1 MDGQEVRVTFI
12 IFHFLLYNAIELVYL
27 GKIKSQM
34 SGKPNLSVLLT
45 THTKFEHLEFLLQS
59 LLRFQK
65 PEYEIVLVND
75 DADTEVAEALR
86 TMIRISD
93 DERIYFFEH
102 QSKHGR
108 GQSLN
113 EALLQA
119 SAPLIWA
126 PLRADRLN
134 ESLMSDTIRRFK
146 SDPAA
151 FWMLDASLPESIPA
165 WIEAAGES
173 ELPDDGCFV
182 WNRNVL
188 LDGDFVF
195 NPFLNS
201 LACAE
206 LALRL
211 SSQHAWQRTDPFF
224 VLSEEQFLTVAGSEL
239 LEFYLSILRV
249 ARSDEERLMVIKY
262 IENLKHKPTVSQ
274 LSDDLILQARQL
286 LARGDAVKALD
297 AVNKI
302 LRKTP
307 AHKEA
312 NRLKITLLE
321 KLRRHV
327 EAAELKHSMKSGEVI
342 SKTDKPLTDK
352 SVLEPVEAA
361 EVAPDEFS
369 KSETELS
376 IIIPTTGDSRPLL
389 EKCFTALEKS
399 VYNIKSELIIVDNA
413 SIDDTFE
420 YLQQLQE
427 RNFLQCRVITNQ
439 SNRGFAASLNQA
451 LEIAHG
457 KNILVMHNDVL
468 VEDDAIETLMDAV
481 FTGISD
487 IAGPYVSKSR
497 DDYPADL
504 RNVDEVDEL
513 DSCCFL
519 FEADNGL
526 KFDPAFELC
535 FFETADFCRQAKNK
549 NLKIARINKARVYHS
564 KSETISAMGLKSE
577 PGLKWK
583 NARYFSEKWKEKQE
597 YKIPEQCDPPSCFEA
612 IGLPPDP
619 WHPDERWLEAVDR
632 YLTSEVQTTIKKTNW
647 NAPEL
652 YTIVTSL
659 LFAEKRELLRFL
671 EDEMND
677 REVPEIMLILLINFY
692 FNKNIFSR
700 CRHYLAKSGRYR
712 NPVFDIYRLRM
723 AVANKELDK
732 AAQLLERLMN
742 IYSCNPELYKLAG
755 DIHRA
760 DGNEGEAKSFYALA
774 NQLDPFR
781 FPAEEEAFEL
791 HR

>member
-1 MDGQEVRVTFI
+1 MIKTGEILQADPI
-12 IFHFLLYNAIELVYL
+12 LLYNGIELVYL

-65 PEYEIVLVND
+65 PEYEIILVND
-75 DADTEVAEALR
+75 DADTEAAEALR

-93 DERIYFFEH
+93 DERVYFFEH
-102 QSKHGR
+102 QSKYGR

-151 FWMLDASLPESIPA
+151 FWMLDASLPDSISA
-165 WIEAAGES
+165 WIDAAGEA
-173 ELPDDGCFV
+173 ELPDDSCFI

-188 LDGDFVF
+188 PGGDFVF

-201 LACAE
+201 LTSAE

-211 SSQHAWQRTDPFF
+211 SSQYAWQRTDPFF
-224 VLSEEQFLTVAGSEL
+224 VLSEEQFITASGSDL
-239 LEFYLSILRV
+239 LELYLSLLRV
-249 ARSDEERLMVIKY
+249 AKSDEERLMVINS
-262 IENLKHKPTVSQ
+262 IESLKHKPTLSQ

-297 AVNKI
+297 AVNRI

-327 EAAELKHSMKSGEVI
+327 EAAELKHSMQSGRLTVKEDEP
-342 SKTDKPLTDK
+342 KTDKP
-352 SVLEPVEAA
+352 SPEPA
-361 EVAPDEFS
+361 EELAEPPDEFTD
-369 KSETELS
+369 SETELS
-376 IIIPTTGDSRPLL
+376 IIIPTTGDSQPLL
-389 EKCFTALEKS
+389 EKCFAALEKA
-399 VYNIKSELIIVDNA
+399 VYNIKAELIIIDNA
-413 SIDDTFE
+413 SIDNTFD
-420 YLQQLQE
+420 YLNQLQD
-427 RNFLQCRVITNQ
+427 RNFLNCRVITNQ
-439 SNRGFAASLNQA
+439 SNRGFAASVNQGI
-451 LEIAHG
+451 EIAQG
-457 KNILVMHNDVL
+457 NNILVMHNDVV
-468 VEDDAIETLMDAV
+468 VEDDTIETLMDAV
-481 FTGISD
+481 FTGIAD
-487 IAGPYVSKSR
+487 IAGPYVSKNP
-497 DDYPADL
+497 DDYPDDL
-504 RNVDEVDEL
+504 RNLNEVDEL
-513 DSCCFL
+513 DSCCIL
-519 FEADNGL
+519 FEADNNL
-526 KFDPAFELC
+526 RFDPAFELC
-535 FFETADFCRQAKNK
+535 YFETADFCRQAASRNMK
-549 NLKIARINKARVYHS
+549 LARINKARVYHS
-564 KSETISAMGLKSE
+564 KAETVVAMGLKSE
-577 PGLKWK
+577 PDLKWK
-583 NARYFSEKWKEKQE
+583 NARYFSEKWQEKPDYE
-597 YKIPEQCDPPSCFEA
+597 IPEQCDPPACFEA
-612 IGLPPDP
+612 LGLPPDP
-619 WHPDERWLEAVDR
+619 WHPDEHWLKAVDM
-632 YLTSEVQTTIKKTNW
+632 YLTSEVQTIIKKTTW
-647 NAPEL
+647 KAPEL
-652 YTIVTSL
+652 YTIVTTL
-659 LFAEKRELLRFL
+659 LFAEKRELLRYL

-677 REVPEIMLILLINFY
+677 KEVPEIILILLINFY
-692 FNKNIFSR
+692 FKKNIFSR
-700 CRHYLAKSGRYR
+700 CKHYLAKSGRYR
-712 NPVFDIYRLRM
+712 NPVFDLYRLRM